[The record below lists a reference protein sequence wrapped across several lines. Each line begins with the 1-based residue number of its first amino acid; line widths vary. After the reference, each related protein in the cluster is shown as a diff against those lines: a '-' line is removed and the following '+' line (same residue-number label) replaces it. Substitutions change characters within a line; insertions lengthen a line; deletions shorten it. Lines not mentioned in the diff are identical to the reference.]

1 MKTIH
6 THRGTC
12 QRCGSVQA
20 VDNKSQLLAKHGYTV
35 EYNSFHFVCGAAGIS
50 PAEHDVTYTRETIAN
65 CIRAAESN
73 EREVE
78 ALKSGKHVPSMF
90 KRWNPKKVKVTKRRD
105 GSTYNTT
112 GDYDVL
118 PIAKATPEERQDRIN
133 AEIAECE
140 SNAAGFRGHAAFLTR
155 DVLSRLGKPLYP
167 NEELSK
173 KQLTKGLKFTHEGVE
188 HELVEPAFSRWGNE
202 RLIGWYVRR
211 VGADEHRTLRWT
223 SKEIRNAMNP
233 KPVVAAG
240 GYTTKKARKDDLDKL
255 NRVFDTKRKAI
266 QDACLAV
273 PHDDRTEAQNA
284 IYWGPMQLS
293 HWRPKHGAAVIKEFP
308 ALTPIVQDIEALVAE
323 RARIK
328 AAPGV

>member
-1 MKTIH
+1 MKTTH

-20 VDNKSQLLAKHGYTV
+20 VDNKSQLLAKHGYRV
-35 EYNSFHFVCGAAGIS
+35 VYGSFQYVCDAAGIS

-73 EREVE
+73 EREVV
-78 ALKSGKHVPSMF
+78 ALKSGEHVPSMF
-90 KRWNPKKVKVTKRRD
+90 KRWNPKKVKVNKRRD
-105 GSTYNTT
+105 GSTYDTT

-118 PIAKATPEERQDRIN
+118 PITKATTEERQDRIN
-133 AEIAECE
+133 AAITECQ

-155 DVLSRLGKPLYP
+155 DVLSRLGMPLYQ
-167 NEELSK
+167 NEELTK
-173 KQLTKGLKFTHEGVE
+173 QQLTKGLKFTHEGVE

-211 VGADEHRTLRWT
+211 VGAEAHRTLRWT

-255 NRVFDTKRKAI
+255 NRVFDKKRKAI
-266 QDACLAV
+266 QDAYLAL
-273 PHDDRTEAQNA
+273 PREQRTEAKTA
-284 IYWGPMQLS
+284 VYYGPMQLS
-293 HWRPKHGAAVIKEFP
+293 HWRPKHGAAVVKEFP
-308 ALTPIVQDIEALVAE
+308 ALTPVVQDIEALVTE
-323 RARIK
+323 RERIK